1 MLRVG
6 GVNGQDAIIV
16 MRLASNCLPGHK
28 WLLAWYFIWQEI
40 CKGFVLP
47 GCSQWNPWKT
57 TFPCICGT
65 SYSRIPCQNRRAL
78 INRSPCSAD
87 LNARKGTSSDSSA
100 KWWFE
105 RDCERLSH
113 IKKLGSW
120 WHTVANYARRVFML
134 FNAVKTNHVSLYHKF
149 MADMAP
155 LFFPQGEGGGGAKLC
170 TIPEMVWNFPH
181 QHWSESSWCISVA
194 ELLNSVVRSMKPGCA
209 AGSKLTQQWKNL
221 SWNLQ
226 NLGAVSYTVY
236 KRESMIKKFMSKHGN
251 FMNNLTCMQATKNGN
266 KNVLFLKILKM
277 SCCYSL
283 SCWCRRHWTPSE
295 LLSISKALLVWMSKI
310 SQSNS
315 RNVWTVQWITNHS
328 SWVIKYSHAK

>member
-1 MLRVG
+1 MAYLVTSG
-6 GVNGQDAIIV
+6 
-16 MRLASNCLPGHK
+16 CLPGILSGKKYAKALFCLDAVNETLERQLFHAYVEQVTQEFPVK
-28 WLLAWYFIWQEI
+28 FAELWSIEALVQLISMHGRVHLLIVVQNNDLKEIVRDFLTFKSSVPDGTLWLTM
-40 CKGFVLP
+40 P
-47 GCSQWNPWKT
+47 GKSSCSSMPWKQTMLAYT
-57 TFPCICGT
+57 TNSWQIWH
-65 SYSRIPCQNRRAL
+65 L
-78 INRSPCSAD
+78 CSS
-87 LNARKGTSSDSSA
+87 LKG
-100 KWWFE
+100 
-105 RDCERLSH
+105 
-113 IKKLGSW
+113 
-120 WHTVANYARRVFML
+120 
-134 FNAVKTNHVSLYHKF
+134 
-149 MADMAP
+149 
-155 LFFPQGEGGGGAKLC
+155 GGGGAKLC

-236 KRESMIKKFMSKHGN
+236 KRESMIKNFMSKHGN
-251 FMNNLTCMQATKNGN
+251 FMNILTCMQATKNGN
-266 KNVLFLKILKM
+266 KNALCLKILKM